1 MNLFVSVIVDK
12 FNEEIKRRQGANNFT
27 EEQKEWVKMQ
37 RIMLHV
43 NLKIRPTMPVD
54 NQFRK
59 VVFKIVLSEYF
70 ENFIMLI
77 IALNTVFLCMD
88 YVGSPKVLS
97 KVIDIGNII
106 FISIFALEA
115 IMKLIGL
122 GIRYYFL
129 ETWNRF
135 DFMIVILSILAM
147 NEDLFSFK
155 VTAFRIIRVARLL
168 RVVKSSKGLK
178 NLLKALWLSLKNIV
192 NVALIL
198 FLIFF
203 TFSVAG
209 MDLFGQIDDGDFI
222 NGDANFSTFYLAII
236 TLFRCATGEDWNGV
250 MHDTYNSAGSGAIVY
265 WICF

>member
-1 MNLFVSVIVDK
+1 
-12 FNEEIKRRQGANNFT
+12 
-27 EEQKEWVKMQ
+27 
-37 RIMLHV
+37 MLHV